1 MPPHMAVFLKRLLHP
16 GRSPAALGRL
26 MGRRE
31 ASLGTDPGAA
41 VRVRFAPS
49 PTGFLHLGGLRTAL
63 YNYIFAKKHQGS
75 FILRLEDTDQT
86 RLVPGAA
93 ENIEDMLEWAGQL
106 LPTCQNRYDDLS
118 SLRENAQNSKTLSTT
133 CALITGVPPDESP
146 RRGGPA
152 GPYLQSQRLALYA
165 QAAEALLKSGAAYL
179 CFCSPQRLELLKKE
193 ALRNRQTPR
202 YDNRCRSLSQA
213 QVAQKLAT
221 DPKPAIR
228 FRLDGEA
235 PAFQDLVYGWNR
247 HEVASVEGDPV
258 ILKSDGFPTY
268 HLASVVDDHHMGI
281 SHVLRGSEWLV
292 STSKHLLLYQA
303 LGWQPPHFAHLPL
316 LLNKDGSKLSKRQGD
331 IFLEHFAA
339 TGFLPD
345 ALLDIITNCGSGF
358 AENQMGRTL
367 PELIAQFDLSRVT
380 CHSALLDL
388 EKLPEFNRLHLRRLV
403 GDETQRCQLVGQLQ
417 ALVEEAF
424 GNQLQDRE
432 VLDPAYVERIILL
445 RQGHICRLQDLVS
458 PAYSYLW
465 TRPAVGRAQLGAISE
480 KVDIIA
486 KRVLGLLEGPG
497 TNLTQDVLNGEL
509 KKLSDGLEGIKHSNV
524 MKLLRV
530 ALSGQQQGPP
540 VAEMM
545 VSLGPKE
552 VRERIQKVLCS

>member
-1 MPPHMAVFLKRLLHP
+1 MAVLLRRLLQP
-16 GRSPAALGRL
+16 GRPPAALGRSL
-26 MGRRE
+26 GQRE
-31 ASLGTDPGAA
+31 ADLCTEPGAT

-63 YNYIFAKKHQGS
+63 YNYIFAKKHGGT

-93 ENIEDMLEWAGQL
+93 DNIEDMLEWAG
-106 LPTCQNRYDDLS
+106 
-118 SLRENAQNSKTLSTT
+118 
-133 CALITGVPPDESP
+133 IPPDESP

-152 GPYLQSQRLALYA
+152 GPYLQSQRLELYA
-165 QAAEALLKSGAAYL
+165 QAADALVRTGAAYP

-202 YDNRCRSLSQA
+202 YDNRCRNLSQR
-213 QVAQKLAT
+213 QVAQKLAS

-228 FRLDGEA
+228 FRLDEEA

-258 ILKSDGFPTY
+258 VLKSDGFPTY
-268 HLASVVDDHHMGI
+268 HLACVVDDHHMGV

-292 STSKHLLLYQA
+292 STAKHLLLYRA
-303 LGWQPPHFAHLPL
+303 LGWPPPRFAHLPL
-316 LLNKDGSKLSKRQGD
+316 LVNADGSKLSKRQGD
-331 IFLEHFAA
+331 LFLERFAA
-339 TGFLPD
+339 AGFLPD
-345 ALLDIITNCGSGF
+345 ALLDMITNCGSGF

-367 PELIAQFDLSRVT
+367 DELIAQFDLSRIT

-403 GDETQRCQLVGQLQ
+403 SCETQRRQLVGKLQ
-417 ALVEEAF
+417 VLVEEAF
-424 GNQLQDRE
+424 GSQLTDRA
-432 VLDPAYVERIILL
+432 VLDPAYVERVILL
-445 RQGHICRLQDLVS
+445 RQGHVCRLQDLVC
-458 PAYSYLW
+458 PTHSYLW
-465 TRPAVGRAQLGAISE
+465 TRPAVERAQLGAISE
-480 KVDIIA
+480 KVDEIA
-486 KRVLGLLEGPG
+486 TRVLGLLEGPA
-497 TNLTQDVLNGEL
+497 TNLTQDTLNAEL
-509 KKLSDGLEGIKHSNV
+509 KKVSEGLDGTKHSHV

-530 ALSGQQQGPP
+530 VLSGQLQGPP

-545 VSLGPKE
+545 VSLGPNE

>member
-1 MPPHMAVFLKRLLHP
+1 MAVLLRRLLQP
-16 GRSPAALGRL
+16 GRPPAALGRSL
-26 MGRRE
+26 GQRE
-31 ASLGTDPGAA
+31 ADLCTEPGAT

-63 YNYIFAKKHQGS
+63 YNYIFAKKHGGT

-93 ENIEDMLEWAGQL
+93 ENIEDMLEWAG
-106 LPTCQNRYDDLS
+106 
-118 SLRENAQNSKTLSTT
+118 
-133 CALITGVPPDESP
+133 IPPDESP

-152 GPYLQSQRLALYA
+152 GPYLQSQRLELYA
-165 QAAEALLKSGAAYL
+165 QAADALVRTGAAYP

-202 YDNRCRSLSQA
+202 YDNRCRNLSQR
-213 QVAQKLAT
+213 QVAQKLAS

-228 FRLDGEA
+228 FRLDEEA

-258 ILKSDGFPTY
+258 VLKSDGFPTY
-268 HLASVVDDHHMGI
+268 HLACVVDDHHMGV

-292 STSKHLLLYQA
+292 STAKHLLLYRA
-303 LGWQPPHFAHLPL
+303 LGWPPPRFAHLPL
-316 LLNKDGSKLSKRQGD
+316 LVNADGSKLSKRQGD
-331 IFLEHFAA
+331 LFLERFAA
-339 TGFLPD
+339 AGFLPD
-345 ALLDIITNCGSGF
+345 ALLDMITNCGSGF

-367 PELIAQFDLSRVT
+367 DELIAQFDLSRIT

-388 EKLPEFNRLHLRRLV
+388 EKLPEFNRLHLRQLV
-403 GDETQRCQLVGQLQ
+403 SSETQRRQLVGKLQ
-417 ALVEEAF
+417 VLVEEAF
-424 GNQLQDRE
+424 GSQLTDRA
-432 VLDPAYVERIILL
+432 VLDPAYVERVILL
-445 RQGHICRLQDLVS
+445 RQGHVCRLQDLVC
-458 PAYSYLW
+458 PTHSYLW
-465 TRPAVGRAQLGAISE
+465 TRPAVERAQLGAISE
-480 KVDIIA
+480 KVDEIA
-486 KRVLGLLEGPG
+486 TRVLGLLEGPA
-497 TNLTQDVLNGEL
+497 TSLTQDTLNAEL
-509 KKLSDGLEGIKHSNV
+509 KKVSEGLDGTKHSHV

-530 ALSGQQQGPP
+530 VLSGQLQGPP

-545 VSLGPKE
+545 VSLGPNE